1 MNSSKCVQIMIDT
14 NIDMLNT
21 VMKAIL
27 IGGLMKLPNNL
38 DLGKLYFILKQQEWW
53 HNTEGMAINEEL

>member
-1 MNSSKCVQIMIDT
+1 MIDT

-27 IGGLMKLPNNL
+27 IGGLMKLPSNL
-38 DLGKLYFILKQQEWW
+38 DLGEIVFYTK
-53 HNTEGMAINEEL
+53 TARMVA